1 MIDKN
6 AIWLVTGCSSGLG
19 KAIAQQALQAGY
31 RVVVTARDID
41 AVADLVHAH
50 PQSAFAVPLDVT
62 DPVQVRA
69 AVASAEQR
77 FGSVDVLVN
86 NAGYGYLGA
95 IEEGEDEDVRAMF
108 ETDVFG
114 LWQMVKAVLPGMR
127 ARARGHVVN
136 ISSIGGLTTF
146 AGVGFYHMA
155 KFAVEA
161 LSETLAK
168 EVAEFGIGVTVVEP
182 GAFRTD
188 FRGRSMKQSKIRL
201 AAYESTAGKGRD
213 GVLAGHGKQSGD
225 PARGARAIIAVLEA
239 PRSPLHLVI
248 GGDALDLAR
257 RKLTE
262 LAGDFDAWETV
273 TRSTDFPENE
283 RVG

>member
-1 MIDKN
+1 MIEKN
-6 AIWLVTGCSSGLG
+6 AVWLVTGCSSGLG
-19 KAIAQQALQAGY
+19 RAIAQQALHSGY
-31 RVVVTARDID
+31 RVAVTARGIA
-41 AVADLVHAH
+41 AVADLVDTY
-50 PQSAFAVPLDVT
+50 PQTAFAVSLDVT
-62 DPVQVRA
+62 DLAQVQA
-69 AVASAEQR
+69 AVASAERR
-77 FGSVDVLVN
+77 FGCVDVLVN

-95 IEEGEDEDVRAMF
+95 IEEGEDGDVRAMF

-114 LWQMVKAVLPGMR
+114 LWQMVKAALPGMR
-127 ARARGHVVN
+127 GRGRGHVVN

-146 AGVGFYHMA
+146 PGVGFYHMA

-168 EVAEFGIGVTVVEP
+168 EVAAFGIGVTVVEP

-201 AAYESTAGKGRD
+201 PAYDQTAGKGRD

-225 PARGARAIIAVLEA
+225 PMRGARAIIAALEA
-239 PRSPLHLVI
+239 PQSPLHLVI

-257 RKLTE
+257 QKLVE
-262 LAGDFDAWETV
+262 LARDFDAWETV
-273 TRSTDFPENE
+273 TRSTDFAEGAQP
-283 RVG
+283 G